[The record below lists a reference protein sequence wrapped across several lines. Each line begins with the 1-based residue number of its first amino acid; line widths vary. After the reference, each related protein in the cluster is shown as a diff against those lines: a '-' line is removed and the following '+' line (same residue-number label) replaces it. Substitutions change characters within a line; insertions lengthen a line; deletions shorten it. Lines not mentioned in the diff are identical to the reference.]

1 MGRKI
6 KISKTGALLIVMSIM
21 CAGLISWA
29 VYDYMNPASTQ
40 DIDDTTSTFVIT
52 VQDMNAKQT
61 LTNSRFDYSLYGLPI
76 GDPSTD
82 PLAWKLIE
90 TGTSLDNIRVA
101 DLDTSVY
108 SAFYV
113 KYNGTELQ
121 ATYEDLKGTRT
132 FPVRQQALHANAAN
146 ELEAY
151 AQPAGIS
158 LDVKHLIN
166 GTAITN
172 TTATPIL
179 AQSNIS
185 IIIGE
190 YANFSASYKSYWS
203 YSSNAMVRPAIV
215 MNHNDT
221 VTTSTAIQISG
232 TTMTRVNATAFLY
245 GFSSITDVQSH
256 IGLWPAAATLGS
268 LQVDSCYIDWDGTNL
283 AQLLK

>member
-1 MGRKI
+1 MGRNKFKLTKSGGAI
-6 KISKTGALLIVMSIM
+6 LLLLIGMGALVGWL
-21 CAGLISWA
+21 AWDK
-29 VYDYMNPASTQ
+29 YTTQSTQ
-40 DIDDTTSTFVIT
+40 TVSTSEFSLIT
-52 VQDMNAKQT
+52 KDMLASQK

-76 GDPSTD
+76 GDPATD

-90 TGTSLDNIRVA
+90 FGTSLDNIKNA
-101 DLDTSVY
+101 DLDTDVY

-113 KYNGTELQ
+113 KYNGSELQ
-121 ATYEDLKGTRT
+121 ATYDDAKGTRT
-132 FPVRQQALHANAAN
+132 FPSRQQAIHPNVANV
-146 ELEAY
+146 LEAC

-179 AQSNIS
+179 AQSNVS

-190 YANFSASYKSYWS
+190 YASFSASYKSYWS

-232 TTMTRVNATAFLY
+232 TTMTRVNSTAFSY
-245 GFSSITDVQSH
+245 GFSSITDVQNF

-268 LQVDSCYIDWDGTNL
+268 LQIDSCYVDWDGTNL
-283 AQLLK
+283 AQLIK